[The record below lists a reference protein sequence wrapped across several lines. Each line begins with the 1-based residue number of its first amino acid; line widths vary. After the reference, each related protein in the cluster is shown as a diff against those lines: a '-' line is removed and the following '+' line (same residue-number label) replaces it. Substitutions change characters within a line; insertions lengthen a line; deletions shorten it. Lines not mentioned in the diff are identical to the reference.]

1 MKTTIINLTEWQRYV
16 TAMNTKLLHRFKPF
30 DIETKELKDRV
41 SRNQQAYIFGVI
53 YPRLKQALIEYGY
66 ELQNITDD
74 QFDYFMREMFY
85 FDIVKTSKGEKKLP
99 RRLCFSKAHKDEV
112 SLYINDL
119 IQFASKIGCY
129 IPSTE
134 GI

>member
-16 TAMNTKLLHRFKPF
+16 QAMNNKLMRNFKPF
-30 DIETKELKDRV
+30 DIEVKAVKDRV
-41 SRNQQAYIFGVI
+41 SRNQQAYIFGVV
-53 YPRLKQALIEYGY
+53 YPRLKQGLIDCGY
-66 ELQNITDD
+66 ELENISED

-85 FDIVKTSKGEKKLP
+85 FDIVNTSKGERKLP

-112 SLYINDL
+112 SKYIDEL
-119 IQFASKIGCY
+119 LRFASQVGIY

-134 GI
+134 GF

>member
-16 TAMNTKLLHRFKPF
+16 TAMNNKLVRNFKPF
-30 DIETKELKDRV
+30 DIEVKAVKDRV
-41 SRNQQAYIFGVI
+41 SRNQQAYIFGVV
-53 YPRLKQALIEYGY
+53 YPRLKQGLLDCGY
-66 ELQNITDD
+66 ELENITDE

-85 FDIVKTSKGEKKLP
+85 FDIVNTSKGERKLP

-112 SLYINDL
+112 SKYINDL
-119 IQFASKIGCY
+119 LMFASKIGVY

-134 GI
+134 GF

>member
-16 TAMNTKLLHRFKPF
+16 QAMNTKLLHRFKPF
-30 DIETKELKDRV
+30 DIETKEVKDRV

-53 YPRLKQALIEYGY
+53 YPRLKQGLIDCGY
-66 ELQNITDD
+66 EIENITDD
-74 QFDYFMREMFY
+74 QFDYFMREMFHS
-85 FDIVKTSKGEKKLP
+85 DVVKTTKGEKKIP

-112 SLYINDL
+112 TKYIDDL
-119 IQFASKIGCY
+119 LRFASQVGVY

-134 GI
+134 GF

>member
-16 TAMNTKLLHRFKPF
+16 TAMNNKLVRNFKPF
-30 DIETKELKDRV
+30 DIEVKAVKDRV

-53 YPRLKQALIEYGY
+53 YPRLKQGLIDCGY
-66 ELQNITDD
+66 ELDNITEE

-85 FDIVKTSKGEKKLP
+85 FDVVQTSKGERKLP

-112 SLYINDL
+112 TKYIDNL
-119 IQFASKIGCY
+119 LRFASQVGIY
-129 IPSTE
+129 IPSQE
-134 GI
+134 I